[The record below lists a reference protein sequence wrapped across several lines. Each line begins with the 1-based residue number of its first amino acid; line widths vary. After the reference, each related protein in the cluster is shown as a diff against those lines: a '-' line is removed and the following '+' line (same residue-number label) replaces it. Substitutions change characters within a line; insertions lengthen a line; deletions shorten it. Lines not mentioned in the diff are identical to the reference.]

1 MKEIRANGKIKVVSL
16 FSGCGGFDLGFIQ
29 TNHYEV
35 IWANDILKDACETYR
50 NNIGNHIVCAD
61 INEVDKTTIPKADV
75 LVGGPPCQS
84 FSLVGKRDP
93 NDKRSGLV
101 WSYLEVL
108 EQVEPKFFI
117 LENVTGLLSAKN
129 PDGSKVLD
137 DLVKAF
143 EKLGYSTNVFKL
155 NAADYGVPQ
164 RRKRVF
170 IIGNNLGL
178 TIKEPTTTH
187 SQNDENTQK
196 WVSAKEAIGDLS
208 NTSKSGK
215 GKYIH
220 IPQNDYQKLMRV
232 EQNGTF
238 NLHFTPYASEKDKE
252 LMQHIPP
259 GGNYTDVPDEVAT
272 TRILNFKKTG
282 GRTTT
287 YGRLKP
293 DMPGYTLNTHFN
305 RLNVGCNIHYKYK
318 RLISL
323 REGLRI
329 QSFPDD
335 FVIHSSNKR
344 NYYVQIGNA
353 VPPILGKVLAEAIY
367 ELLNGKKGK

>member
-1 MKEIRANGKIKVVSL
+1 MKEIQVNSKIKVVSL
-16 FSGCGGFDLGFIQ
+16 FSGCGGFDLGFTQ
-29 TNHYEV
+29 TNQFEI

-50 NNIGNHIVCAD
+50 NNIGDHIVCAD

-93 NDKRSGLV
+93 NDERSNLV

-108 EQVEPKFFI
+108 EHVQPKFFI

-129 PDGSKVLD
+129 SDGSKVID

-143 EKLGYSTNVFKL
+143 ENIGYATNVFKL

-170 IIGNNLGL
+170 IVGNNLGL
-178 TIKEPTTTH
+178 SVKEPQVTH
-187 SQNDENTQK
+187 SQKGENTK
-196 WVSAKEAIGDLS
+196 AWVSAKDALGDLP

-220 IPQNDYQKLMRV
+220 TPKNDYQKLMRV
-232 EQNGTF
+232 GQNGSF

-252 LMQHIPP
+252 LMQYIPP
-259 GGNYTDVPDEVAT
+259 GGNYTNVPDEVAT

-287 YGRLKP
+287 YGRLTS
-293 DMPGYTLNTHFN
+293 DMPSYTLNTHFN

-329 QSFPDD
+329 QSFPDN
-335 FVIHSSNKR
+335 FIIYSSNKR

-353 VPPILGKVLAEAIY
+353 VPPILGKVLAESIY
-367 ELLNGKKGK
+367 ESLK